1 MSHQGIP
8 PQGPPQ
14 QPGPYPPPPDQQWQ
28 TPPPGPYGPPPPQFA
43 STPPQGGPGWQG
55 QPPAPLPP
63 PGFIDLTIQGSVLT
77 SNMLTPNVVIDG
89 RHVPAQYGRNVIPV
103 VPGRHHI
110 HLYGE
115 WMRRYGQA
123 DLQVDVQQG
132 AYVPVFY
139 RAPLH
144 QFTTGNI
151 GHEPQ
156 PVKGWWVLVLL
167 LVILLAIIVVPVV
180 AALTV

>member
-1 MSHQGIP
+1 MSNQGIP
-8 PQGPPQ
+8 PQGPTG
-14 QPGPYPPPPDQQWQ
+14 PGAPYVPPPGQHWQ
-28 TPPPGPYGPPPPQFA
+28 APPAAPYAPPPGPYGA
-43 STPPQGGPGWQG
+43 PPQGNPGWQG

-63 PGFIDLTIQGSVLT
+63 PGFIDLTIQGSVMT
-77 SNMLTPNVVIDG
+77 SNMLTPSVVIDG
-89 RHVPAQYGRNVIPV
+89 RYVPAHYGRNVIPV
-103 VPGRHHI
+103 VPGRHHV

-123 DLQVDVQQG
+123 DLEVDVQQG

-156 PVKGWWVLVLL
+156 PVKGWWVIALLIVIVLA
-167 LVILLAIIVVPVV
+167 VIAVPVL
-180 AALTV
+180 AALTL